1 MTCCLVIVLGV
12 VLKVL
17 VLQVIAL
24 VGVVVLKEV
33 VSYTVF
39 CISVP
44 VVILSFVAVDGL
56 KVLKEVV
63 SCAVVPVVLCVLVW
77 DVLDSFCNESG

>member
-1 MTCCLVIVLGV
+1 MLGV

-17 VLQVIAL
+17 VLPVIAL

-33 VSYTVF
+33 VSCTVL

-44 VVILSFVAVDGL
+44 VVILSFLTVDDL
-56 KVLKEVV
+56 QVLKEVV
-63 SCAVVPVVLCVLVW
+63 SCAVVLVVLCVLV
-77 DVLDSFCNESG
+77 

>member
-1 MTCCLVIVLGV
+1 MLGV

-17 VLQVIAL
+17 VLPVIAL
-24 VGVVVLKEV
+24 VDVVVLKEV
-33 VSYTVF
+33 VGCTVF

-44 VVILSFVAVDGL
+44 VVVLSFIAVDGL

-63 SCAVVPVVLCVLVW
+63 GCAVVPVVLCVLV
-77 DVLDSFCNESG
+77 

>member
-1 MTCCLVIVLGV
+1 MLGV

-17 VLQVIAL
+17 VLPVVAL

-33 VSYTVF
+33 VGCTVF
-39 CISVP
+39 YISVH
-44 VVILSFVAVDGL
+44 VVILSFIAVDGL

-63 SCAVVPVVLCVLVW
+63 SCAVVLVVLCVLVW
-77 DVLDSFCNESG
+77 DILDSFCNESG

>member
-1 MTCCLVIVLGV
+1 MLGV

-17 VLQVIAL
+17 ALAVVDL

-33 VSYTVF
+33 VSCTIF

-44 VVILSFVAVDGL
+44 VVVLSFEAVDGL

-63 SCAVVPVVLCVLVW
+63 GCAVVLVVLCVLV
-77 DVLDSFCNESG
+77 